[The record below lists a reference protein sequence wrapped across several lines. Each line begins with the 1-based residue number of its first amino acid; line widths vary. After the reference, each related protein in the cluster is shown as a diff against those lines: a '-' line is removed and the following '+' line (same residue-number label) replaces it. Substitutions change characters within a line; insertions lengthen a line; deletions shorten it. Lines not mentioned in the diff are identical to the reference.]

1 MALSDYLKGPQHKER
16 SMQFELELTEA
27 RHSISSLQL
36 ELIALRERC
45 SQLQTLVKKYGA
57 IEPAEVQRQIAE
69 ERCKLQAVELTE
81 ARHSLISLQSELNT
95 LRERYGHLQALAKKH
110 GAIEPAEIQ
119 RQIAEEQCK
128 LQTVELTEARHSLNR
143 LQSELDTLRERYG
156 HLQALAKK
164 YGAMEPAEVQ
174 RQIEEERSKL
184 QAAEQAVA
192 QSKREAMT
200 VSDTLKQL
208 RDQVLV
214 VEETL
219 LLESFALYLP
229 KFKLTSTAEYK
240 LRLDQTREK
249 QKAMIKSGTAA
260 SGNME
265 WTVNG
270 KRSEGKRMVADT
282 MKLVLR
288 SFNNECDFCVDNVKF
303 DNVEL
308 GEKRIRQSFEACN
321 KLGRVMNLEIS
332 AEYVQLKLDELHLA
346 HEFQI
351 KRQEEKEEAKRVREE
366 LREQQKLEQEIR
378 AAREKIA
385 KERKHF
391 STALEDLQGRL
402 DKAGTAEER
411 AALSGKMAEIEA
423 GRAALDGEEKLID
436 YREQNAK
443 AGYVYVISNIGAFGV
458 DVFKIGMTRRLD
470 PMERVDE
477 LGDASVPFWFDV
489 HAMVFSE
496 NAPALEGK
504 LHERFAAGRLN
515 KVNGRKEFFRAKIEE
530 IEAVIKQHYD
540 PVVEVVREAAAE
552 QYRESLRMAMPVPSI
567 QQAEHAAARSAV

>member
-1 MALSDYLKGPQHKER
+1 MALSDYLKGPQHKAR
-16 SMQFELELTEA
+16 SVQLEVELTEV
-27 RHSISSLQL
+27 RRSHSSLQSEL
-36 ELIALRERC
+36 ETQRERYGL
-45 SQLQTLVKKYGA
+45 LQELAKKFGA
-57 IEPAEVQRQIAE
+57 LEAAEVQRQIAE
-69 ERCKLQAVELTE
+69 ER
-81 ARHSLISLQSELNT
+81 S
-95 LRERYGHLQALAKKH
+95 
-110 GAIEPAEIQ
+110 
-119 RQIAEEQCK
+119 
-128 LQTVELTEARHSLNR
+128 R
-143 LQSELDTLRERYG
+143 LQVVQE
-156 HLQALAKK
+156 AVVLA
-164 YGAMEPAEVQ
+164 
-174 RQIEEERSKL
+174 
-184 QAAEQAVA
+184 
-192 QSKREAMT
+192 KREAAA
-200 VSDTLKQL
+200 VADEVKQL
-208 RDQVLV
+208 REQVLV
-214 VEETL
+214 LEETL

-240 LRLDQTREK
+240 LRLDHTREK
-249 QKAMIKSGTAA
+249 QKAMIKAGTAA

-270 KRSEGKRMVADT
+270 KKSEGKKMVADT

-308 GEKRIRQSFEACN
+308 GEKRIRQSLEACN
-321 KLGRVMNLEIS
+321 KLGRVMDLEVS
-332 AEYVQLKLDELHLA
+332 AEYMQLKVDELHLA

-351 KRQEEKEEAKRVREE
+351 KRQEEKEEAKRIREE

-391 STALEDLQGRL
+391 STALKDLQGRL
-402 DKAGTAEER
+402 DKAGTDEER
-411 AALSGKMAEIEA
+411 AALSEKMAEVEA

-443 AGYVYVISNIGAFGV
+443 AGYVYVISNLGAFGEG
-458 DVFKIGMTRRLD
+458 VFKIGMTRRLD

-515 KVNGRKEFFRAKIEE
+515 KVNGRKEFFRATIEE
-530 IEAVIKQHYD
+530 IEAVIRQHYD

-552 QYRESLRMAMPVPSI
+552 QYRESLRMAMPAPSI
-567 QQAEHAAARSAV
+567 QQAEHAAARSTAIV